1 MTTFTSLVS
10 SAQLKLA
17 KPVPSQRPKIKVK
30 YAPQRISGKGG
41 KSVVLEVFFSG
52 RGQGFSDLKL
62 CSPIFRLPVAPL
74 CELVPLLPG
83 PVVVSTRGKS
93 SGASASASAAEVGRT
108 VMASL
113 VKDRPGL
120 GGGTEVARTIHGG
133 F

>member
-1 MTTFTSLVS
+1 M
-10 SAQLKLA
+10 QLKLA
-17 KPVPSQRPKIKVK
+17 KPVTSQRPKIKVK
-30 YAPQRISGKGG
+30 YAPQRISGKGEKRCG
-41 KSVVLEVFFSG
+41 AGGFFSG
-52 RGQGFSDLKL
+52 RGQGSGSLKL
-62 CSPIFRLPVAPL
+62 CSPILLPKLPVAPL

-83 PVVVSTRGKS
+83 PVVVSARGRGK
-93 SGASASASAAEVGRT
+93 GAASASASAAEVGRT

>member
-1 MTTFTSLVS
+1 M
-10 SAQLKLA
+10 QLKLA

-30 YAPQRISGKGG
+30 YAPQRILGKGKKG
-41 KSVVLEVFFSG
+41 VVLEVFFSG
-52 RGQGFSDLKL
+52 RGQGFGSLKL
-62 CSPIFRLPVAPL
+62 CSPIFRPKLPVAPL

-83 PVVVSTRGKS
+83 PVVVSTRDRS
-93 SGASASASAAEVGRT
+93 SGASASAEVGRK